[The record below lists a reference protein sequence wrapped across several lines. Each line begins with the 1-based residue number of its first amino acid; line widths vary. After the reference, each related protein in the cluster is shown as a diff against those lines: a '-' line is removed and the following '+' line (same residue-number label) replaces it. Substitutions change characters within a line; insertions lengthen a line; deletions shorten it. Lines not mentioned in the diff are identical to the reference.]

1 MFTPSAGQTLQTH
14 PRLPGLAAWLLLCL
28 AACTS
33 QPTGSVQF
41 AASVQQALSA
51 GDVTRVKVTVSAF
64 DMSPLVADLAPS
76 SGSWGGLIS
85 GIPAG
90 TNRSFLAEAFD
101 ASGTL
106 RFQGRV
112 SDVSIS
118 PNQTTAVAITLQQT
132 PPPTPYD
139 NETPLIDS
147 VVASP
152 TSVKA
157 GGAIPLRAT
166 AHDPNAG
173 DTLTWAWTAT
183 RGSFSDPSAAM
194 TSWTAPSSLGVQ
206 VLTLTVTDSQGA
218 AASVSIAVSVV
229 SGDSTNAQLDISF
242 NHWPVVSKVSATLT
256 QLDAGQA
263 TEVSALVSDMDGDAL
278 SYQWAAS
285 GSCPGTWTN
294 ATSSTATF
302 VPFSVPAGACNNC
315 RLTVTVQD
323 GRGGQTQGALNLCV
337 TTPSLE
343 RFPPLFTSFNQSSS
357 GAPGKTVSFEV
368 TARDPQDSSLTFA
381 WTANTGSLAAAES
394 TATSSRVVW
403 TAPACAVTG
412 VPPTITAVVTNA
424 YGLSASIPFVPSGLP
439 ACAPGWAPTGSMA
452 VARDSSIAILL
463 SSGKVLVLGGHLGG
477 LAATN
482 AAEVYDPGPGT
493 WRTVASMAI
502 PRFETTATLLPNG
515 KVLVS
520 AGYPGG
526 STPLAEVEV
535 YDPGSDTWS
544 ATAPMLSARNAHA
557 ATLLPNGKVLVSGGW
572 HRGPLGSAEVY
583 DPASVT
589 WSATGSMISGR
600 AGHTATL
607 LPNGKVLVAGG
618 SIDGRGTTNINA
630 AEVYDPASG
639 SWSATAP
646 MASARVGHTATL
658 LPNGKVLVLGG
669 YDGSSHLA
677 SAELYDPASGTWS
690 AAASMASPHPHLK
703 ATLLF
708 SGKVLVSGSS
718 SGSPPASSAEVY
730 DPDSDT
736 WSVAAAMATPRFGH
750 TATPLLNG
758 QVLVSGGNN
767 GSFLAG
773 AELYTP

>member
-1 MFTPSAGQTLQTH
+1 LQTH
-14 PRLPGLAAWLLLCL
+14 PRLPVLAAVLLLCL
-28 AACTS
+28 TACTS
-33 QPTGSVQF
+33 QPAGSVQF
-41 AASVQQALSA
+41 AASLQQALSA
-51 GDVTRVKVTVSAF
+51 GEVTRVKVTVSSF

-85 GIPAG
+85 NVPAG

-118 PNQTTAVAITLQQT
+118 PHQTTAVAITLQQT
-132 PPPTPYD
+132 PPPTPYN

-152 TSVKA
+152 TSVQA
-157 GGAIPLRAT
+157 GGALPLRAT
-166 AHDPNAG
+166 AHDPNTG

-183 RGSFSDPSAAM
+183 SGSFSDPSAAT

-218 AASVSIAVSVV
+218 AASVSIAVNVV
-229 SGDSTNAQLDISF
+229 SGASTNARLDISF
-242 NHWPVVSKVSATLT
+242 NHWPVVSKVSATRT

-302 VPFSVPAGACNNC
+302 VPSTVPAGACNNC

-323 GRGGQTQGALNLCV
+323 GRGGHTLGALNLCV
-337 TTPSLE
+337 TSPSLE

-357 GAPGKTVSFEV
+357 VAPGQTVSFEV

-381 WTANTGSLAAAES
+381 WRANTGSLAAARS
-394 TATSSRVVW
+394 TATSSRVEW
-403 TAPACAVTG
+403 TAPACTVTG
-412 VPPTITAVVTNA
+412 VPPSITAVVTNA

-452 VARDSSIAILL
+452 VARDGSSAILL
-463 SSGKVLVLGGHLGG
+463 SSGKVLVLGGHIGG
-477 LAATN
+477 LAATA
-482 AAEVYDPGPGT
+482 AAEVYDPGSGT
-493 WRTVASMAI
+493 WSATASMAF
-502 PRFETTATLLPNG
+502 PRFETAATRLPNG
-515 KVLVS
+515 KVLV
-520 AGYPGG
+520 AGGYPGG
-526 STPLAEVEV
+526 SSPLAEVEV
-535 YDPGSDTWS
+535 YDPASGTWS
-544 ATAPMLSARNAHA
+544 ATASLRSARNAHTATLLSNGKVLVAGGWHRGPLNSIEVYDPASGTWSA
-557 ATLLPNGKVLVSGGW
+557 AAPMISGRAGHSAILLPNGKVLVSGGSIN
-572 HRGPLGSAEVY
+572 GQGTSSINAAEVY
-583 DPASVT
+583 DPALGT
-589 WSATGSMISGR
+589 WNATAPMAAAR
-600 AGHTATL
+600 WGHTATL
-607 LPNGKVLVAGG
+607 LPNGKVLIAGG
-618 SIDGRGTTNINA
+618 YNGSSDLA
-630 AEVYDPASG
+630 SAEVYDPTSG
-639 SWSATAP
+639 TWSTAAP
-646 MASARVGHTATL
+646 MASPRPGL
-658 LPNGKVLVLGG
+658 R
-669 YDGSSHLA
+669 
-677 SAELYDPASGTWS
+677 
-690 AAASMASPHPHLK
+690 

-708 SGKVLVSGSS
+708 NGKVLVSGSN
-718 SGSPPASSAEVY
+718 SGPPASSAEVY
-730 DPDSDT
+730 DPDSNT
-736 WSVAAAMATPRFGH
+736 WSAAAAMTTPRGGH
-750 TATPLLNG
+750 TAMPLPNG

-767 GSFLAG
+767 GSFLKG